1 MKLYNTQTRQ
11 KEEFIPLAKGK
22 VKMYSCGPTVYNYF
36 HIGNARPFII
46 FDILRR
52 YLTYKGFDV
61 TFVQNFTDIDDKV
74 INKANEEGVTFD
86 VIADKFIK
94 EYYIDAEGLG
104 IEPANYHPKATDC
117 MEDIIDIVKILIDK
131 GLAYNVDGDVYYRT
145 SKFEGYGKL
154 SGQNIE
160 ELESGARVDVNEQKE
175 NPLDFAIWKRAKPLE
190 PSFNSPWGL
199 GRPGWH
205 IECSAMI
212 KKYLGEQIDI
222 HSGGKD
228 LTFPHHENEI
238 AQSEGAFGCTL
249 ARYWLHNGFLT
260 VDNDKMSKSKGNFF
274 MVREAAAAYGYDTIR
289 MFMLSA
295 HYRSPLNYSED
306 SLKQT
311 RASLERLS
319 STLENLIFLKDNK
332 HNDVSK
338 LEEKKIAEFIL
349 YKNKF
354 IECMDDDINTAGAIG
369 VIFELIRDI
378 NTFIKENDVS
388 SVFASKSIES
398 LTELCD
404 ILGIM
409 PKLADDNIPNEVLEL
424 IEKRKLAKANK
435 DFQLSDNI
443 RMEIEDLGFLIK
455 DTRDGTQIT
464 KK

>member
-1 MKLYNTQTRQ
+1 MKLYNTMTRQ
-11 KEEFIPLAKGK
+11 KEKFIPINNGE

-52 YLTYKGFDV
+52 YLEYKGFNV
-61 TFVQNFTDIDDKV
+61 IFVQNFTDIDDKV
-74 INKANEEGVTFD
+74 IGKANDEGVTFD

-94 EYYIDAEGLG
+94 EYYIDAKGLG
-104 IEPANYHPKATDC
+104 VKPATYHPKATDC
-117 MEDIIDIVKILIDK
+117 MDDIIDIVQNLINK
-131 GLAYNVDGDVYYRT
+131 GLAYNIDGDVYYRT
-145 SKFEGYGKL
+145 SKFSGYGKL

-160 ELESGARVDVNEQKE
+160 ELESGARVDVNDKKE
-175 NPLDFAIWKRAKPLE
+175 NPLDFAVWKGAKPLE
-190 PSFNSPWGL
+190 PSFKSPWGN

-249 ARYWLHNGFLT
+249 AKYWLHNGFLT

-274 MVREAAAAYGYDTIR
+274 MVREAANVYGYETIR

-311 RASLERLS
+311 RASIERLS
-319 STLENLIFLKDNK
+319 STLENLNFLKDNK
-332 HNDVSK
+332 HNDISK
-338 LEEKKIAEFIL
+338 LEEKKIDGFIA

-369 VIFELIRDI
+369 AIFEFIRDV

-388 SVFASKSIES
+388 SIFAQKSIEF
-398 LTELCD
+398 LKEICD
-404 ILGIM
+404 IIGIM
-409 PKLADDNIPNEVLEL
+409 PKLDDDNIPDKVLEL
-424 IEKRKLAKANK
+424 IEQRKTAKANK
-435 DFQLSDNI
+435 DFALSDNI
-443 RMEIEDLGFLIK
+443 RLEIENLGFAIK
-455 DTRDGTQIT
+455 DTRDGTQII